1 MTSDRGSR
9 MEYEAECFSQCSA
22 DEGNESDLHGMLA
35 LLERCSWTC
44 GNAGEVKLSQ
54 ERLQSVALHSAY
66 TEWLRRATGLD
77 VA

>member
-54 ERLQSVALHSAY
+54 ERVQAFLNIGGQLY
-66 TEWLRRATGLD
+66 KRKFGCR
-77 VA
+77 